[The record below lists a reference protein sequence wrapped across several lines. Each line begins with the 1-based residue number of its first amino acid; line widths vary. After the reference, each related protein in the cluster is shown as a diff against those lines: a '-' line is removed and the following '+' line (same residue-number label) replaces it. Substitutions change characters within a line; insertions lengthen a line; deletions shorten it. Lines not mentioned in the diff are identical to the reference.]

1 MVNVVF
7 FFLIFTGDQLRRQE
21 NRATRGKMEQL
32 QMMMRERHERR
43 KARREARASP
53 YMSSWSSNA
62 SQIAQ
67 MSTTHNTPT
76 RSGDSSA
83 MEVDANVETSVT
95 DNMSENSGY
104 TQLKTETVVA

>member
-1 MVNVVF
+1 
-7 FFLIFTGDQLRRQE
+7 
-21 NRATRGKMEQL
+21 
-32 QMMMRERHERR
+32 
-43 KARREARASP
+43 
-53 YMSSWSSNA
+53 
-62 SQIAQ
+62 

-104 TQLKTETVVA
+104 TQLKTETVVAWS

>member
-1 MVNVVF
+1 
-7 FFLIFTGDQLRRQE
+7 
-21 NRATRGKMEQL
+21 
-32 QMMMRERHERR
+32 
-43 KARREARASP
+43 
-53 YMSSWSSNA
+53 
-62 SQIAQ
+62 

-104 TQLKTETVVA
+104 TQLQTETVVAWSQTGESSLVIGWQLGPKFGNVTFWQSISGLLI

>member
-1 MVNVVF
+1 
-7 FFLIFTGDQLRRQE
+7 
-21 NRATRGKMEQL
+21 MEQL

-53 YMSSWSSNA
+53 YMPSWSSNA

-83 MEVDANVETSVT
+83 MEVDANVETSNVT
-95 DNMSENSGY
+95 DNMSENNGY
-104 TQLKTETVVA
+104 TQLKTETVVAWSRTVKSSLVTGWQLGS